1 MEVTKEELYMFIELL
16 WQEELDR
23 RIENNGVLKELY
35 EIHKQKGDE
44 Q

>member
-1 MEVTKEELYMFIELL
+1 MEVTKEELDEFIKHL
-16 WQEELDR
+16 WQEEVDR
-23 RIENNGVLKELY
+23 RIESNNVLKELY

>member
-1 MEVTKEELYMFIELL
+1 MDVTKEELDMVIEYL

-35 EIHKQKGDE
+35 EIHKQKRR
-44 Q
+44 